1 MTIMGKFN
9 CGKPLVQL
17 LYKRL
22 GHFFDVRLFLIFR
35 PSMLW
40 NSAKKKNPSG
50 GVHDH
55 LLNFAFDKT
64 SAAAL

>member
-1 MTIMGKFN
+1 MTIKEKFN
-9 CGKPLVQL
+9 CGKPLVQP

-22 GHFFDVRLFLIFR
+22 DHFFDVRFLLVFR

-40 NSAKKKNPSG
+40 NSAKKKNPSR
-50 GVHDH
+50 GVPDH